1 MRIAKNDGT
10 LGLHCRGWFL
20 NWTGMAALEF
30 PWQQRKAA
38 LIVAHPGHELRVHH
52 WMELARPLVLV
63 LGKTRG
69 FRLLARAQVHCS
81 QVHDHRFT
89 EH

>member
-1 MRIAKNDGT
+1 MT
-10 LGLHCRGWFL
+10 ELLHCRGWFL

-63 LGKTRG
+63 LTDGSGRQGNRIKWRG
-69 FRLLARAQVHCS
+69 A
-81 QVHDHRFT
+81 
-89 EH
+89 